1 MFFAM
6 SRRCSLM
13 ILFTVL
19 LLALQGCENLSYYS
33 QAIDGH
39 LTVISSRKSVDRL
52 IDDPNGSQDLREQ
65 LRLAR
70 DVRQFAIDRLAL
82 PENDSYRTFVDTQR
96 NYVSWAVFAAPPLS
110 LQVNL
115 WCFPVVGCVPY
126 RGYFSEE
133 EANRFARKIA
143 ARGYDVYVG
152 GVPAYSTLGWFDDP
166 LLNTMFLY
174 GETYVAG
181 VVFHE
186 LAHQQVYIP
195 DDSAF
200 NEAFAVSVEESGT
213 VLWLKDQSN
222 PDALRRYRANQK
234 RNQDFLALIV
244 ETRDNLGRIYASN
257 RSDARKLA
265 EKEAEIEQLRARY
278 RRLKQ
283 TRWKGYNG
291 YDGWFKLPINNA
303 RLGTIS
309 VYNDL
314 VPDFLRLL
322 DLCGGDY
329 ERYYAAV
336 QQLGQL
342 GFQQRRQALANARSC
357 G

>member
-1 MFFAM
+1 M
-6 SRRCSLM
+6 RRQ
-13 ILFTVL
+13 
-19 LLALQGCENLSYYS
+19 ARRRHP

-52 IDDPNGSQDLREQ
+52 IDDPRGSQELREQ

-70 DVRQFAIDRLAL
+70 DVREFAIDRLSL
-82 PENDSYRTFVDTQR
+82 PDNDSYRTFVDTQR

-133 EANRFARKIA
+133 AANRFAKKTA
-143 ARGYDVYVG
+143 AQGFDVHVG

-181 VVFHE
+181 VIFHE
-186 LAHQQVYIP
+186 LAHQQIYFP

-200 NEAFAVSVEESGT
+200 NEAFAVSVENSGT
-213 VLWLKDQSN
+213 ELWLLDQSN
-222 PDALRRYRANQK
+222 PDAIRRYREGQK
-234 RNQDFLALIV
+234 RNEDFLGLIA
-244 ETRDNLGRIYASN
+244 ETRENLGRVYASN
-257 RSDARKLA
+257 SSDSSKLA
-265 EKEAEIEQLRARY
+265 EKQAEIERLRARY
-278 RRLKQ
+278 RQLKR
-283 TRWKGYNG
+283 TKWNGYDG
-291 YDGWFKLPINNA
+291 YDGWFSLPINNA
-303 RLGTIS
+303 RLATIS
-309 VYNDL
+309 VYNEL
-314 VPDFLRLL
+314 VPDFLELL

-329 ERYYAAV
+329 ARYYAAV
-336 QQLGQL
+336 ENLQKFGVE
-342 GFQQRRQALANARSC
+342 QRRLALSNARSC

>member
-1 MFFAM
+1 
-6 SRRCSLM
+6 M
-13 ILFTVL
+13 ILHMIRRYRLLILIALL
-19 LLALQGCENLSYYS
+19 LLAMQGCGNLSYYS

-39 LTVISSRKSVDRL
+39 LTVISSRKPVDRL
-52 IDDPNGSQDLREQ
+52 IDDPKGSQDLREQ

-82 PENDSYRTFVDTQR
+82 PDNDSYRTFVDTQR

-110 LQVNL
+110 LKVNL

-133 EANRFARKIA
+133 AAERFAA
-143 ARGYDVYVG
+143 QTAEQGFDVYVG

-186 LAHQQVYIP
+186 LAHQQVYIA

-200 NEAFAVSVEESGT
+200 NEAFAVSVEDSGT
-213 VLWLKDQSN
+213 ELWLKDQSN
-222 PDALRRYRANQK
+222 PDAIRRYRTAQK
-234 RNQDFLALIV
+234 RNRDFLDLV
-244 ETRDNLGRIYASN
+244 GKTRDKLQRIYVSEK
-257 RSDARKLA
+257 SDAQKLA
-265 EKEAEIEQLRARY
+265 EKEAAIERLRTRY
-278 RRLKQ
+278 RKLKR
-283 TRWKGYNG
+283 TKWNGYSG
-291 YDGWFKLPINNA
+291 YDGWFNAPINNA
-303 RLGTIS
+303 KLATIS

-314 VPDFLRLL
+314 VPAFLNLL
-322 DLCGGDY
+322 ELCDGDY
-329 ERYYAAV
+329 VRYYGAV
-336 QQLGQL
+336 ENLGKL
-342 GFQQRRQALANARSC
+342 NPLQRREALSNASSC
-357 G
+357 A

>member
-1 MFFAM
+1 MYK
-6 SRRCSLM
+6 RQ
-13 ILFTVL
+13 
-19 LLALQGCENLSYYS
+19 LQGCENLSYYS

-52 IDDPNGSQDLREQ
+52 IDDPKGNQDLREQ

-82 PENDSYRTFVDTQR
+82 PDNDSYRTFVDTQR

-143 ARGYDVYVG
+143 AQGYDVHVG

-186 LAHQQVYIP
+186 LAHQQVYIA

-200 NEAFAVSVEESGT
+200 NEAFAVSVEDSGT

-222 PDALRRYRANQK
+222 PEAIARYRANQK
-234 RNQDFLALIV
+234 RNQDFLTLIV
-244 ETRDNLGRIYASN
+244 ETRDNLARIYASN
-257 RSDARKLA
+257 SSDARKLA
-265 EKEAEIEQLRARY
+265 EKEAEIERLRTRY
-278 RRLKQ
+278 QHLKR
-283 TRWKGYNG
+283 TKWNGYKG
-291 YDGWFKLPINNA
+291 YDGWFNLPINNA
-303 RLGTIS
+303 RLATIS

-329 ERYYAAV
+329 ERYYTAV

-342 GFQQRRQALANARSC
+342 GLQQRRQALTNASSC

>member
-1 MFFAM
+1 MILHM
-6 SRRCSLM
+6 IRRYRLM
-13 ILFTVL
+13 ILLALL
-19 LLALQGCENLSYYS
+19 LLAVKGCENLSYYS

-39 LTVISSRKSVDRL
+39 LTVISSRKPVDRL
-52 IDDPNGSQDLREQ
+52 IDDPRGSQDLREQ

-70 DVRQFAIDRLAL
+70 DVRQFAIDQLAL
-82 PENDSYRTFVDTQR
+82 PDNDSYRTFVDTRR

-133 EANRFARKIA
+133 AAERFAAETA
-143 ARGYDVYVG
+143 AQGFDVYVG
-152 GVPAYSTLGWFDDP
+152 GVPAYSTLGWFNDP

-186 LAHQQVYIP
+186 LAHQQLYIA

-200 NEAFAVSVEESGT
+200 NEAFAVSVEDSGT
-213 VLWLKDQSN
+213 ELWLKDQSN
-222 PDALRRYRANQK
+222 PDAIRRYRAAQK
-234 RNQDFLALIV
+234 RNQDFLALV
-244 ETRDNLGRIYASN
+244 GETRDRLQRIYASS
-257 RSDARKLA
+257 RSDTRKLA
-265 EKEAEIEQLRARY
+265 EKEAEIERLRARY
-278 RRLKQ
+278 RRLKR
-283 TRWKGYNG
+283 TKWNGYDG
-291 YDGWFKLPINNA
+291 YDGWFNAPINNA
-303 RLGTIS
+303 KLATIS

-314 VPDFLRLL
+314 VPDFLKLL
-322 DLCGGDY
+322 ELCSGDY
-329 ERYYAAV
+329 ERYYRAV
-336 QQLGQL
+336 ENLAKL
-342 GFQQRRQALANARSC
+342 NRDQRREALSNARRC